1 MIGLVVKV
9 RDFSDQIETKS
20 AQLRAGNIQLEC
32 YKNR

>member
-1 MIGLVVKV
+1 MIALVVKV
-9 RDFSDQIETKS
+9 RVVSDQIETKS